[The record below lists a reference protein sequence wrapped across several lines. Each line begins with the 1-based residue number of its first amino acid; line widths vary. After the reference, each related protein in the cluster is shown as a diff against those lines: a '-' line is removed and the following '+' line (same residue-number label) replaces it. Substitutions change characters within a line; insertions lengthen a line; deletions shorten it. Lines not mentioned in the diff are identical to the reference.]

1 MLREYPPSKREGSR
15 NDKWN
20 ARLKVLT
27 TTEKKKS
34 VGKVPTGEKARYNL
48 REQRVHKNSAH
59 IIPAMMRESRV

>member
-1 MLREYPPSKREGSR
+1 MTSGMLG
-15 NDKWN
+15 
-20 ARLKVLT
+20 LKCSLQQK
-27 TTEKKKS
+27 KKKS